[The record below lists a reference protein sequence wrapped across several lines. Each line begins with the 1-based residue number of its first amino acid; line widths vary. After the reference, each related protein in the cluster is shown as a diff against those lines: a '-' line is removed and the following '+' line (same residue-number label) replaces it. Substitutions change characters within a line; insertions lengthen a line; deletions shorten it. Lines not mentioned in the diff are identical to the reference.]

1 MATLSNL
8 ATGVSASG
16 PEQPIPLLS
25 DSEHVPVKSGAAT
38 MKRLFSTVALTASA
52 TGLVAVIAGSV
63 CDRAVAADMPLITKA
78 PPPEP
83 ADPGQFWV
91 GMEYLAWSVTGDKLP
106 PLVTTSPA
114 GTPLPQAGVLGAAGT
129 TVLFGNSSVNDGWR
143 SGGRLTAGYW
153 FDPQHRTGIEAS
165 FFGLEQTST
174 GFSASSTGA
183 QILARPFT
191 DATTNL
197 PSSALIAF
205 PGLLSGSVT
214 ATETTR
220 LYGAGGLYRQEI
232 GSSTGI
238 WGAQRFSFLIGYRF
252 LYSSDRLDIS
262 STSAAAAGGLFP
274 AFAVTPSNSFH
285 ASSRFNGLDLG
296 VAGELARGPWML
308 EWRAKVA
315 LGVNQNEAQVNGSTT
330 LTAGGVSTTLPG
342 GLLALSS
349 NIGNSSQT
357 RFAAVPDLAL
367 KAGYQFAPGWRVN
380 ASYELMYWTGVQR
393 AGGLIDTTVNPN
405 LIPPGGAG
413 GPLRPQA
420 QFDTSSLLA
429 QGFGFGISHEF

>member
-1 MATLSNL
+1 MAVRLAFEQRYGTTNTLAVGERACSSQV
-8 ATGVSASG
+8 A
-16 PEQPIPLLS
+16 
-25 DSEHVPVKSGAAT
+25 GAAT
-38 MKRLFSTVALTASA
+38 MKRFFSAVTSAASITGVVALIAAS
-52 TGLVAVIAGSV
+52 VSGS
-63 CDRAVAADMPLITKA
+63 AIAADMPLITKA
-78 PPPEP
+78 PQPEP
-83 ADPGQFWV
+83 ADPGQFWI
-91 GMEYLAWSVTGDKLP
+91 GMEYLAWSVKGDRLP

-114 GTPLPQAGVLGAAGT
+114 GTPFAQAGVLGAAGT

-165 FFGLEQTST
+165 FFGLEQAST
-174 GFSASSTGA
+174 AFGASSTGA

-197 PSSALIAF
+197 PSAALVAF
-205 PGLLSGSVT
+205 PGLTSGSVT
-214 ATETTR
+214 ATETSR
-220 LYGAGGLYRQEI
+220 LYGASGLYRQEI
-232 GSSTGI
+232 GSAVGS
-238 WGAQRFSFLIGYRF
+238 WGVERFSFLVGYRF
-252 LYSSDRLDIS
+252 LHSSDRLDIS
-262 STSAAAAGGLFP
+262 STSAAAAGGIFP
-274 AFAVTPSNSFH
+274 PGLAFAASDSFRG
-285 ASSRFNGLDLG
+285 SSSFNGLDLG
-296 VAGELARGPWML
+296 VAGELARGPWTL

-315 LGVNQNEAQVNGSTT
+315 LGANQNEAQVNGSTSI
-330 LTAGGVSTTLPG
+330 TAGGVTTTLPG

-349 NIGNSSQT
+349 NVGNSSQT

-367 KAGYQFAPGWRVN
+367 KAGYQFAPGWRVT
-380 ASYELMYWTGVQR
+380 ASYELLYWTGVQR

>member
-1 MATLSNL
+1 
-8 ATGVSASG
+8 
-16 PEQPIPLLS
+16 
-25 DSEHVPVKSGAAT
+25 
-38 MKRLFSTVALTASA
+38 MKRFFSAVTSTASI
-52 TGLVAVIAGSV
+52 TGMAVLIAGSV
-63 CDRAVAADMPLITKA
+63 CDRAAAADMPLITKA
-78 PPPEP
+78 PTPQPV
-83 ADPGQFWV
+83 DPGQFWV
-91 GMEYLAWSVTGDKLP
+91 GMEYLAWNVKGDRLP

-165 FFGLEQTST
+165 FFGLEQAST
-174 GFSASSTGA
+174 GFSASSSGA

-197 PSSALIAF
+197 PNSALIGF
-205 PGLLSGSVT
+205 PGLASGSVA
-214 ATETTR
+214 ATETSR
-220 LYGAGGLYRQEI
+220 LYGAGGIYRQEI
-232 GSSTGI
+232 GSATGS
-238 WGAQRFSFLIGYRF
+238 WGTERFSFLIGYRF

-262 STSAAAAGGLFP
+262 STSAAAAGGPFP
-274 AFAVTPSNSFH
+274 PGFAVTPSDSFR
-285 ASSRFNGLDLG
+285 ASSSFNGLDLG
-296 VAGELARGPWML
+296 VAGEFARGPWML

-315 LGVNQNEAQVNGSTT
+315 LGANQNEAQVNGSTAT
-330 LTAGGVSTTLPG
+330 TVGGVSTTLPG

-349 NIGNSSQT
+349 NIGNTSQT

-367 KAGYQFAPGWRVN
+367 KAGYQFAPGWRVT
-380 ASYELMYWTGVQR
+380 ASYELLYWTGVQR
-393 AGGLIDTTVNPN
+393 AGGLIDTTVNPS
-405 LIPPGGAG
+405 LLPPPVAG

>member
-1 MATLSNL
+1 
-8 ATGVSASG
+8 
-16 PEQPIPLLS
+16 
-25 DSEHVPVKSGAAT
+25 
-38 MKRLFSTVALTASA
+38 MKRFFSAVTPTASI
-52 TGLVAVIAGSV
+52 TGLAVLIAGSV
-63 CDRAVAADMPLITKA
+63 CDRAAAADMPLITKA
-78 PPPEP
+78 PSPQPV
-83 ADPGQFWV
+83 DPGQFWV
-91 GMEYLAWSVTGDKLP
+91 GMEYLAWSVKGDRLP

-129 TVLFGNSSVNDGWR
+129 TVLFGNSGVNDGWR

-153 FDPQHRTGIEAS
+153 FDAQHRTGIEAS
-165 FFGLEQTST
+165 FFGLEQAST
-174 GFSASSTGA
+174 GFSASSNGA

-197 PSSALIAF
+197 PNSTLIGF
-205 PGLLSGSVT
+205 PGLASGSVT
-214 ATETTR
+214 ATETSR

-232 GSSTGI
+232 GSATGS
-238 WGAQRFSFLIGYRF
+238 WGTERFSFLIGYRF

-262 STSAAAAGGLFP
+262 STSAAAAGGPFP
-274 AFAVTPSNSFH
+274 PGFAVTPSDSFR
-285 ASSRFNGLDLG
+285 ASSSFNGLDLG

-315 LGVNQNEAQVNGSTT
+315 LGANQNEAHVNGSTAMT
-330 LTAGGVSTTLPG
+330 VGGVSTTLPG

-349 NIGNSSQT
+349 NIGNTSQT

-367 KAGYQFAPGWRVN
+367 KAGYQFAPGWRVT
-380 ASYELMYWTGVQR
+380 ASYELLYWTGVQR

-405 LIPPGGAG
+405 LLPPPVAG

>member
-1 MATLSNL
+1 MTMKRFFSAVTAAASI
-8 ATGVSASG
+8 TGVVALIAVSASG
-16 PEQPIPLLS
+16 P
-25 DSEHVPVKSGAAT
+25 
-38 MKRLFSTVALTASA
+38 
-52 TGLVAVIAGSV
+52 
-63 CDRAVAADMPLITKA
+63 AVAADLPLITKA
-78 PPPEP
+78 PQPEP
-83 ADPGQFWV
+83 ADPGQFWI
-91 GMEYLAWSVTGDKLP
+91 GMEYLAWSVKGDRLP

-114 GTPLPQAGVLGAAGT
+114 GTSFAQAGVLGAAGT
-129 TVLFGNSSVNDGWR
+129 AVLFGNSSVNDGWR

-153 FDPQHRTGIEAS
+153 FDPLHRTGIEAS
-165 FFGLEQTST
+165 IFGLEQAST
-174 GFSASSTGA
+174 AFGASSTGA

-197 PSSALIAF
+197 PSAALIAF
-205 PGLLSGSVT
+205 PGLTSGSVT
-214 ATETTR
+214 ATETSR

-232 GSSTGI
+232 GSIGSSTGF
-238 WGAQRFSFLIGYRF
+238 WGTERFSLLIGYRF
-252 LYSSDRLDIS
+252 LHASDRLDIS
-262 STSAAAAGGLFP
+262 STSVAAAGGVFP
-274 AFAVTPSNSFH
+274 PGLTIAPSDSFH
-285 ASSRFNGLDLG
+285 ASSSFNGLDLG
-296 VAGELARGPWML
+296 VAGELAGGPWTL

-315 LGVNQNEAQVNGSTT
+315 LGANQNEAQVNGSTT
-330 LTAGGVSTTLPG
+330 VTVGGVSTTLPG

-380 ASYELMYWTGVQR
+380 ASYELLYWTGVQR

-405 LIPPGGAG
+405 LIPPGAVG